1 MGHFYG
7 PWLDPTQRGKK
18 TSGNLGSSG
27 FTNLEANPIINLVK
41 QAIHF
46 LLCKPFTTL
55 TTTGILSNTAL
66 QLSV

>member
-1 MGHFYG
+1 MGHFYS

-18 TSGNLGSSG
+18 TSGNLESSA
-27 FTNLEANPIINLVK
+27 FTNLEANPNKFTVK
-41 QAIHF
+41 QAIHL

-55 TTTGILSNTAL
+55 TTTGILSNMAL